1 MGTGPDHVTDPLSAG
16 DLDGA
21 ALARARLRKAG
32 ALLFGSGAATV
43 AAVLLAPDP
52 DASDHG
58 ALAGLAAVLAVL
70 ALLFLAWRRAPDA
83 ALRAI
88 PPLGIAA
95 VTAATAVAEPIG
107 LTPVFLLWPML
118 VAAYFLPARTVA
130 ANFTLGLGALAVA
143 LALWVEPGLR
153 LATFFA
159 VVVIVGVVP
168 AVVLGLREQMA
179 RLIRRLGE
187 QATIDSLTGALNR
200 AAFEQRL
207 EAELLR
213 CERSDLPCALV
224 VFDIDHFKAIN
235 DSYGHA
241 AGDSALR
248 RLARA
253 VEHGKRRSDV
263 FARVGGEEFA
273 VVLPDTDLD
282 GAAAFAESLRHRL
295 AGELGRA
302 GHDGEPRRERPRDRR
317 REHAAHARAGRRGA
331 LRRQARR
338 PRPRRARGRTPRRRL
353 AAKRGLPP

>member
-1 MGTGPDHVTDPLSAG
+1 MGTGPDPVTDPLSAG
-16 DLDGA
+16 AFDGA
-21 ALARARLRKAG
+21 LRARTRLRKAG
-32 ALLFGSGAATV
+32 ALLFGAGAATL

-58 ALAGLAAVLAVL
+58 ALAALAGVLAVL
-70 ALLFLAWRRAPDA
+70 ALVFQRWRGAPDA
-83 ALRAI
+83 VLRAI
-88 PPLGIAA
+88 PPLGIAG

-118 VAAYFLPARTVA
+118 VAAYFLPARTVLA
-130 ANFTLGLGALAVA
+130 HFALGLVALGAALAF
-143 LALWVEPGLR
+143 WVEPGLR
-153 LATFFA
+153 LATFLA
-159 VVVIVGVVP
+159 VTVIVGVVP

-179 RLIRRLGE
+179 GLIRTLGE

-207 EAELLR
+207 EAELVR

-241 AGDSALR
+241 AGDHALR

-282 GAAAFAESLRHRL
+282 GAAAFADGLRQRL
-295 AGELGRA
+295 ARELA
-302 GHDGEPRRERPRDRR
+302 GPAMTVSVGVSDLQTAGASMRRMLEQADDALY
-317 REHAAHARAGRRGA
+317 AAKRAGRDRVV
-331 LRRQARR
+331 
-338 PRPRRARGRTPRRRL
+338 RAASPL
-353 AAKRGLPP
+353 AT